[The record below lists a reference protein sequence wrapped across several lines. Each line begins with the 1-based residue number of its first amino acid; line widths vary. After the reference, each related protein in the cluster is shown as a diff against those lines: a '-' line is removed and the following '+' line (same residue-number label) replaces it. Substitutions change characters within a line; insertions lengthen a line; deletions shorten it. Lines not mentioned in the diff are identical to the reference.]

1 MGQFAPTS
9 ITDPSGHVFVVGD
22 VVDGVKV
29 CVHDGS
35 VGFFVQSTGGGVAE
49 VQLPAPHVDPDP
61 FTPPDV
67 GIGVIPGQATKT

>member
-1 MGQFAPTS
+1 
-9 ITDPSGHVFVVGD
+9 
-22 VVDGVKV
+22 
-29 CVHDGS
+29 VHDGS

-67 GIGVIPGQATKT
+67 GIDVIPGQATKT